1 MMGTNN
7 VTINDPMQVCDLLF
21 GDFCVDP
28 WSIKWIFLMILSN
41 LLIVVVCKVG
51 FDCKL
56 LHLGHHMKSEVTNVL
71 KPILAFAFSFQTC
84 NAHNILV
91 LMLDPWFKNL

>member
-7 VTINDPMQVCDLLF
+7 VIMNDLMQVCDLLMLDLLNEF
-21 GDFCVDP
+21 F
-28 WSIKWIFLMILSN
+28 KLNLSN
-41 LLIVVVCKVG
+41 LLIVIVCKVG

-56 LHLGHHMKSEVTNVL
+56 LHLNHHMKSKVTNVL

-84 NAHNILV
+84 NAHNMLV
-91 LMLDPWFKNL
+91 LTLDPWFKIL